1 MNLSPPSNQVIQYHQ
16 SLILSLYI
24 PANIHNKEINID
36 FFKAIVKNNS
46 FIKKFYTIPF
56 LEIMNEISKT
66 KEIEDLIIKVN
77 NPYWIIKELM
87 KENQYILDGLGS

>member
-1 MNLSPPSNQVIQYHQ
+1 MNG
-16 SLILSLYI
+16 
-24 PANIHNKEINID
+24 
-36 FFKAIVKNNS
+36 
-46 FIKKFYTIPF
+46 
-56 LEIMNEISKT
+56 ISKR

>member
-1 MNLSPPSNQVIQYHQ
+1 MTKEVMTANKAVAEAVEVAVNEALEAKTVEIEEKADS
-16 SLILSLYI
+16 YI
-24 PANIHNKEINID
+24 AE
-36 FFKAIVKNNS
+36 A
-46 FIKKFYTIPF
+46 
-56 LEIMNEISKT
+56 LEAKT